1 MVETIDHLSPD
12 VAQLSMDRFV
22 DGWAALTGSRPAAML
37 DDRRAMIAM
46 LVQDAAI
53 LPVFPQHS
61 GVHIASGHGSPAEV
75 RERRS
80 S

>member
-1 MVETIDHLSPD
+1 MAETIDHLSLD
-12 VAQLSMDRFV
+12 LTQMSEVRFV

-53 LPVFPQHS
+53 LPMFPQHRA
-61 GVHIASGHGSPAEV
+61 VLLASGPGPV
-75 RERRS
+75 TGERRS